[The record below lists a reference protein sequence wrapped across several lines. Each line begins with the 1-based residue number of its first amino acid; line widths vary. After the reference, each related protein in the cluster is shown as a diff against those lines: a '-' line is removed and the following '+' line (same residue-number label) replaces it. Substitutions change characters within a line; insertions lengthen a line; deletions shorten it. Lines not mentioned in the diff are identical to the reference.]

1 MAISA
6 GGSTHSDYHSLT
18 SRAPTGCLTSR
29 SKPWLLTVWGVCGL
43 GTRNGL
49 ACYDGYSF
57 TTYYHDPGDST
68 SLNHNFVIK
77 LLVDSRNDLWV
88 GTEKGVCRYCPETD
102 NFRSY
107 DVGGERVG
115 RIVET
120 LDSTIIIGGSNLRK
134 FDRKTQT
141 FRRMPRQDEGY
152 IVGLAVSP
160 DNRVFVSTNK
170 SLAWYDAAIESC
182 TFLIRRSIP
191 IS

>member
-1 MAISA
+1 MITARYNTRMKRFLIAIVGLMQAMAISA
-6 GGSTHSDYHSLT
+6 GGSTHSDYHFTHIKS
-18 SRAPTGCLTSR
+18 AN
-29 SKPWLLTVWGVCGL
+29 GL
-43 GTRNGL
+43 PHQQVETMAFDGMGRLWIGTRNGL

-134 FDRKTQT
+134 FDRKTQD
-141 FRRMPRQDEGY
+141 R
-152 IVGLAVSP
+152 
-160 DNRVFVSTNK
+160 K
-170 SLAWYDAAIESC
+170 SVV
-182 TFLIRRSIP
+182 
-191 IS
+191 